1 MRGFYVKLPDPDAE
15 RFAEQCRREG
25 KSCYQVLR
33 ELIYAYLA
41 GKTPQP
47 ARDTRQQLDRIEQ
60 RLEELEQLQ
69 RKTHLLLLRLLE
81 EHTGRTTEG
90 PESPAGA
97 VEDEHPARTEPR
109 PRGAVASTSS
119 TDTRPRRGREPQKD
133 IQQATGE

>member
-90 PESPAGA
+90 PESPAEG
-97 VEDEHPARTEPR
+97 H
-109 PRGAVASTSS
+109 G
-119 TDTRPRRGREPQKD
+119 G
-133 IQQATGE
+133 